1 VKKAEKKTSRRPAGK
16 PAARTARKAAPKRDF
31 LDLTDLSRA
40 ELLELL
46 AHAGRL
52 KAQRAAGKEK
62 PLLGGKTLAMIFE
75 KPSTRTRV
83 SFELAAVEQGGR
95 AIFLSPGDIQLGRG
109 ESIRDT
115 AQVLSRYCHAI
126 VLRTFGHQ
134 RLVELARCASV
145 PVINGL
151 SDLNH
156 PCQILADL
164 LTVKEIFGRVENLS
178 VAYVGDG
185 NNVAHSWVTATAL
198 LGLDLRIA
206 SPAGYEPPETVLR
219 EVARRRGPGSVQVL
233 QDPKEA
239 ARGAHVL
246 YTDVWTSMGQEEEA
260 VRRRKAFAGYAI
272 TRALLDVADPKA
284 RVLHCLPA
292 HWGEEIE
299 AELEGDPRLAIF
311 DEAENRLHAQ
321 KALLIKLLGA

>member
-1 VKKAEKKTSRRPAGK
+1 MKKAVKKTARK
-16 PAARTARKAAPKRDF
+16 AARKPPASAPRKAAPKRDF
-31 LDLTDLSRA
+31 LDLTDLSRT

-46 AHAGRL
+46 AHAARL

-62 PLLGGKTLAMIFE
+62 PLLAGKTLAMIFE
-75 KPSTRTRV
+75 KPSTRTRL
-83 SFELAAVEQGGR
+83 SFELAALEQGGR
-95 AIFLSPGDIQLGRG
+95 AIFLAPGDIQLGRG

-126 VLRTFGHQ
+126 LLRTFGHQ
-134 RLVELARCASV
+134 RLVELARWASV

-164 LTVKEIFGRVENLS
+164 LTVRELFGRCEDLS

-185 NNVAHSWVTATAL
+185 NNVAHSWITATAL

-206 SPAGYEPPETVLR
+206 SPEGYDPPETVLR
-219 EVARRRGPGSVQVL
+219 EVTRRRGPGSVRLVR
-233 QDPKEA
+233 DPKEA

-260 VRRRKAFAGYAI
+260 PRRRQAFAGYAV
-272 TRALLDVADPKA
+272 TRSLLDVADSKA